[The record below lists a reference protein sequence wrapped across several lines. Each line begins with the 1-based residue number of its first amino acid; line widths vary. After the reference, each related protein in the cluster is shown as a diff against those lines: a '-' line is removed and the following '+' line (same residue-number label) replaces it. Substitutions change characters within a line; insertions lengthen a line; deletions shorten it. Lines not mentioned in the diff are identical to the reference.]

1 MEKRQKVR
9 KGRKEYLILIRRGN
23 TALSWSIRKIQLD
36 PIKDNITQLQKKNVG
51 MGLAKKYTLSN
62 LN

>member
-9 KGRKEYLILIRRGN
+9 KDKQEYLKLQRRRN

-36 PIKDNITQLQKKNVG
+36 PIKDNITQLQKKKMWEWVLQRN
-51 MGLAKKYTLSN
+51 TLSVT
-62 LN
+62 